1 MSVILKQHPSTKVC
15 TGGWYVWFCGTIQ
28 YINLVGTGIGYT
40 ITAGIAMV

>member
-1 MSVILKQHPSTKVC
+1 MHLVTAVLLLC
-15 TGGWYVWFCGTIQ
+15 TGGWYVPFCGFIQ